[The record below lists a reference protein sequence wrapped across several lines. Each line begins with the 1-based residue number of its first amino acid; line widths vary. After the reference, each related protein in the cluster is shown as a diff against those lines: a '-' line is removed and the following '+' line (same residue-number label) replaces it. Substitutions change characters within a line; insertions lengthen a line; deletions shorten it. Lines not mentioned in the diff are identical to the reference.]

1 MEHFPDLTFHPKMR
15 IAFKRFVR
23 YKHFNLYVNDEEAKS
38 FRVLGL
44 YNPFLPSLIFAGRAE
59 RID

>member
-1 MEHFPDLTFHPKMR
+1 LAGTSTL
-15 IAFKRFVR
+15 I
-23 YKHFNLYVNDEEAKS
+23 YLYLLVNEEEAKS